1 MKRIFCVCITV
12 LTLLGTQTAH
22 SQKVMLDEPIK
33 AGPLTVFP
41 DVSDKNAYYYVTDK
55 PRIATAANG
64 KPKFSFLKYVD
75 NNAANKEGD
84 GGGLVHAVVVLEVTE
99 EHRKLAE
106 RELQRIKPG
115 AILKGP
121 ILFTDGTIAL
131 ISSIAN
137 KDGEF
142 TKQVLGVGKAPIL
155 DGHQAAISVLL
166 NKQGAKI
173 LWESFKTPTPD
184 MSVSFEMTI
193 QGYRSPKRVKI
204 EANFDQMYE
213 ASTFQAAASVTGP
226 VLLQGEINSTFEDLR
241 KSGAIKVEQYGE
253 DEKLEKAL
261 ETAYSK
267 LTSMMFDPAS
277 GTGSPSLGQLGAS
290 AGVGGTSL
298 LDRATNRL
306 NEERNSARTQNTAI
320 RTENRTNADR
330 RNNASS
336 TTGNAGS
343 GNTTTTT
350 GGTTSTTTTGST
362 TTGSTTSGTTGGTD
376 ASLRD
381 DVTVGPRR
389 AAAIPGTGSNS
400 GDDAGTSP
408 IPEVS
413 VPSISIVAS
422 YQMKKIHQSGN
433 FLIDLN
439 KYTVDNLVMRFDENF
454 GQIKC
459 TDCFREANLE
469 DPLYVQ
475 RDVFAYLDG
484 FNSED
489 FGKYIN
495 FANVTIRKKHEGG
508 DVTNQEIRIDKTN
521 FNATGNTFKVIYG
534 WKNDGDRAKWLDYD
548 YKVSWNYFGGF
559 TEESPW
565 MTTSIGSVPV
575 SSPYVRKMIDIEAD
589 PSVFEQKGVRAAE
602 VKVTYSLGGKE
613 QIRNLRL
620 DPKKT
625 LSGQIDLLMPAQV
638 LAYDYEISWILKT
651 GKTVSSGKRPG
662 NSSLIF
668 ADNLD
673 NL

>member
-1 MKRIFCVCITV
+1 MKKILCVCITILTV
-12 LTLLGTQTAH
+12 LGVQTVY
-22 SQKVMLDEPIK
+22 SQKVMLDEPVK

-184 MSVSFEMTI
+184 MSVSFEMTM
-193 QGYRSPKRVKI
+193 QGYRSPRRVKI

-213 ASTFQAAASVTGP
+213 STTFQAAAAINGP
-226 VLLQGEINSTFEDLR
+226 VLLSGEINATFEDLR

-253 DEKLEKAL
+253 DEDLEKAL
-261 ETAYSK
+261 ETAYNK

-277 GTGSPSLGQLGAS
+277 GTGSPSLSQLGAS

-306 NEERNSARTQNTAI
+306 NEERTNARTQNTAI
-320 RTENRTNADR
+320 RNENRTNADR
-330 RNNASS
+330 RNNAS
-336 TTGNAGS
+336 
-343 GNTTTTT
+343 TTT
-350 GGTTSTTTTGST
+350 GKTSTTSTTSTGGATTASTTGST
-362 TTGSTTSGTTGGTD
+362 TTGGTD

-381 DVTVGPRR
+381 DVTVGPRE
-389 AAAIPGTGSNS
+389 AAAIPGTGSN
-400 GDDAGTSP
+400 AGNAAEST
-408 IPEVS
+408 IPEVD

-422 YQMKKIHQSGN
+422 FQMKKIHQQGN
-433 FLIDLN
+433 FSIDLN
-439 KYTVDNLVMRFDENF
+439 KYTVDNLVLRFDENF

-459 TDCFREANLE
+459 TDCFREANLD

-508 DVTNQEIRIDKTN
+508 DVTNHEIRIDKSN

-534 WKNDGDRAKWLDYD
+534 WKNDADRGKWLDYD
-548 YKVSWNYFGGF
+548 YKVAWNYFGGF

-565 MTTSIGSVPV
+565 LTTSMGSVPV
-575 SSPYVRKMIDIEAD
+575 SSPYVRKMIDVEAD
-589 PSVFEQKGVRAAE
+589 PVVFEQKGVRSAE

-620 DPKKT
+620 DPKKV

-651 GKTVSSGKRPG
+651 GKTVSSGKHPG
-662 NSSLIF
+662 TSSLIF

>member
-1 MKRIFCVCITV
+1 MKSIFCVCITILTV
-12 LTLLGTQTAH
+12 LGIQAAY
-22 SQKVMLDEPIK
+22 SQKVMLDEPVK

-41 DVSDKNAYYYVTDK
+41 DVSDKNAFYYVTDK

-75 NNAANKEGD
+75 NNVANKEGD

-115 AILKGP
+115 AVLKGP

-142 TKQVLGVGKAPIL
+142 TKQVLGIGKAPIL

-184 MSVSFEMTI
+184 MSVSFEMTM

-204 EANFDQMYE
+204 QANFEQIYE
-213 ASTFQAAASVTGP
+213 STIFQAAAAVNGP
-226 VLLQGEINSTFEDLR
+226 VLLSGEINSTFEDMR

-253 DEKLEKAL
+253 DEDLEKAL

-267 LTSMMFDPAS
+267 LTSMMFDPAA
-277 GTGSPSLGQLGAS
+277 GTGSPNLGQLGAS

-298 LDRATNRL
+298 LDRATTRL
-306 NEERNSARTQNTAI
+306 NEERTNARTQNAAI
-320 RTENRTNADR
+320 RAENRADADR
-330 RNNASS
+330 RTA
-336 TTGNAGS
+336 AA
-343 GNTTTTT
+343 TTTSTAGT
-350 GGTTSTTTTGST
+350 ASTASTSTTSTTGST
-362 TTGSTTSGTTGGTD
+362 TTGGTD

-381 DVTVGPRR
+381 DVRIGPRR
-389 AAAIPGTGSNS
+389 AMDVSAGYTGGSNVRAPV
-400 GDDAGTSP
+400 D
-408 IPEVS
+408 IPQID

-422 YQMKKIHQSGN
+422 YQMKKVRQSGN
-433 FLIDLN
+433 FSIDLN

-495 FANVTIRKKHEGG
+495 FANVTIRKTHEGG

-521 FNATGNTFKVIYG
+521 FNTTGNTFKVIYG

-548 YKVSWNYFGGF
+548 YKVAWNYFGGF

-565 MTTSIGSVPV
+565 TTTSMGSVPV
-575 SSPYVRKMIDIEAD
+575 SSPYVRKMVDIEAD
-589 PSVFEQKGVRAAE
+589 PAVFEEKGVRSAE
-602 VKVTYSLGGKE
+602 VKVTYTLGGKE
-613 QIRNLRL
+613 QVRNFRL
-620 DPKKT
+620 DPKKA
-625 LSGQIDLLMPAQV
+625 LSGQIDLLMPSQA
-638 LAYDYEISWILKT
+638 LAYEYEINWILKT
-651 GKTVSSGKRPG
+651 GKTISTGKLPG
-662 NSSLIF
+662 TSSLIF
-668 ADNLD
+668 ADNL
-673 NL
+673 

>member
-1 MKRIFCVCITV
+1 MKKILCVCITILTV
-12 LTLLGTQTAH
+12 LGVQTVY
-22 SQKVMLDEPIK
+22 SQKVMLDEPVK

-84 GGGLVHAVVVLEVTE
+84 GGGLVHAVVVLEVTD

-142 TKQVLGVGKAPIL
+142 TKQVLGIGKAPIL

-184 MSVSFEMTI
+184 MSVSFEMTM

-204 EANFDQMYE
+204 EANFEQIYE
-213 ASTFQAAASVTGP
+213 STVFQAAAAVNGP
-226 VLLQGEINSTFEDLR
+226 VLLSGEINSTFEDMR

-253 DEKLEKAL
+253 DEDLEKAL

-277 GTGSPSLGQLGAS
+277 GTGSPNLGQLGAS

-298 LDRATNRL
+298 LDRATTRL
-306 NEERNSARTQNTAI
+306 NEERNSARTQNAAI
-320 RTENRTNADR
+320 RAENRTDADR
-330 RNNASS
+330 RSA
-336 TTGNAGS
+336 AA
-343 GNTTTTT
+343 TTTSTA
-350 GGTTSTTTTGST
+350 GTTSTASTSTTSTTGST
-362 TTGSTTSGTTGGTD
+362 TTGGTD

-381 DVTVGPRR
+381 DVRIGPRR
-389 AAAIPGTGSNS
+389 AMDVSAGYTGGSNVS
-400 GDDAGTSP
+400 GPAE
-408 IPEVS
+408 IPQVD

-422 YQMKKIHQSGN
+422 YQMKKVRQSGK
-433 FLIDLN
+433 FSIDLN

-495 FANVTIRKKHEGG
+495 FANVTVRKKHEGG

-521 FNATGNTFKVIYG
+521 FNTTGNTFKVIYG
-534 WKNDGDRAKWLDYD
+534 WKNDADRAKWLDYD
-548 YKVSWNYFGGF
+548 YKVAWNYFGGF

-565 MTTSIGSVPV
+565 ITTSMGSVPV
-575 SSPYVRKMIDIEAD
+575 SSPYVRKMLDIEAD
-589 PSVFEQKGVRAAE
+589 PAVFEEKGVRSAE
-602 VKVTYSLGGKE
+602 VKVTYTLGGKE
-613 QIRNLRL
+613 QVRNFRL

-625 LSGQIDLLMPAQV
+625 LSGQIDLLMPAQA
-638 LAYDYEISWILKT
+638 LAYEYEINWILKT
-651 GKTVSSGKRPG
+651 GKTISTGKLPG
-662 NSSLIF
+662 TSSLIF
-668 ADNLD
+668 ADNL
-673 NL
+673 

>member
-1 MKRIFCVCITV
+1 MKKILCVCITILTV
-12 LTLLGTQTAH
+12 LGVQTAH
-22 SQKVMLDEPIK
+22 SQKVMLDEPVK

-84 GGGLVHAVVVLEVTE
+84 GGGLVHAVVVLEVTD

-213 ASTFQAAASVTGP
+213 SSTFQAAASMTGP
-226 VLLQGEINSTFEDLR
+226 VLLAAEINATFEDLR

-261 ETAYSK
+261 ETAYNK

-277 GTGSPSLGQLGAS
+277 GTGSPSLGQLGAAS
-290 AGVGGTSL
+290 GVGGTSL

-306 NEERNSARTQNTAI
+306 KEERTDARTQNTAI
-320 RTENRTNADR
+320 RNENRTDADR
-330 RNNASS
+330 RTA
-336 TTGNAGS
+336 A
-343 GNTTTTT
+343 NTTTST
-350 GGTTSTTTTGST
+350 GGTTSTGST
-362 TTGSTTSGTTGGTD
+362 TTTTTGTTGTTGTTTTGGSD
-376 ASLRD
+376 VSLRD
-381 DVTVGPRR
+381 DVHIGPRR
-389 AAAIPGTGSNS
+389 AHEAPADNASGDAGAPTAIPEI
-400 GDDAGTSP
+400 D
-408 IPEVS
+408 
-413 VPSISIVAS
+413 VPSISIMAS
-422 YQMKKIHQSGN
+422 YQMKKIHQQGN
-433 FLIDLN
+433 FKIDLN

-495 FANVTIRKKHEGG
+495 FANLTIRKKHEGG
-508 DVTNQEIRIDKTN
+508 DVTNQEIRIDKSN
-521 FNATGNTFKVIYG
+521 FNADGNTFKTIYG
-534 WKNDGDRAKWLDYD
+534 WKNDTDRLKWLDYD
-548 YKVSWNYFGGF
+548 YKVVWNYFGGF
-559 TEESPW
+559 TEESAW
-565 MTTSIGSVPV
+565 VTSSMGSVPV
-575 SSPYVRKMIDIEAD
+575 SSPYVRKMVDIEAD
-589 PSVFEQKGVRAAE
+589 PAVLEEKGVRAVE
-602 VKVTYSLGGKE
+602 IKVTYTLGGKE
-613 QIRNLRL
+613 QIKSLRL
-620 DPKKT
+620 DPKKSV
-625 LSGQIDLLMPAQV
+625 SGQVDLLMPAQALV
-638 LAYDYEISWILKT
+638 YNYEINWILKT
-651 GKTVSSGKRPG
+651 GKTINSGKLPG
-662 NSSLIF
+662 TSSLIF
-668 ADNLD
+668 ADNLQ
-673 NL
+673 

>member
-1 MKRIFCVCITV
+1 MKWIFCVCITV
-12 LTLLGTQTAH
+12 LTLLGVQTAH

-41 DVSDKNAYYYVTDK
+41 DVADKNSYYYVTDK

-99 EHRKLAE
+99 EHRRLAE

-115 AILKGP
+115 AVLKGP

-184 MSVSFEMTI
+184 MSVSFEMTM

-213 ASTFQAAASVTGP
+213 ASTFQAAASMTGP
-226 VLLQGEINSTFEDLR
+226 VLLAGEINATFEDLR

-253 DEKLEKAL
+253 DEDLEKAL
-261 ETAYSK
+261 ETAYNK
-267 LTSMMFDPAS
+267 LTSMMFDPAG
-277 GTGSPSLGQLGAS
+277 GTGSPSLSQLGAS
-290 AGVGGTSL
+290 TGVGGASL
-298 LDRATNRL
+298 LDRATTRL
-306 NEERNSARTQNTAI
+306 NEERNSARTQNAAV
-320 RTENRTNADR
+320 RAENRANADR
-330 RNNASS
+330 RNSASS
-336 TTGNAGS
+336 STGNT
-343 GNTTTTT
+343 GNGTTTTT
-350 GGTTSTTTTGST
+350 GGTTSTTSTGST
-362 TTGSTTSGTTGGTD
+362 TTASTTGSTTTGGTD

-381 DVTVGPRR
+381 DVRIGPRR
-389 AAAIPGTGSNS
+389 AMDVSQGYTGSS
-400 GDDAGTSP
+400 AVSQPAD
-408 IPEVS
+408 IPEVD
-413 VPSISIVAS
+413 VPSISIMAS

-433 FLIDLN
+433 FSIDLN
-439 KYTVDNLVMRFDENF
+439 KYTVDNLVLRFDENF

-521 FNATGNTFKVIYG
+521 FNTTGNTFKVIYG
-534 WKNDGDRAKWLDYD
+534 WKNDADRLKWLDYD
-548 YKVSWNYFGGF
+548 YKVVWNYFGGF

-565 MTTSIGSVPV
+565 VTSSMGSVPV
-575 SSPYVRKMIDIEAD
+575 SSPYVRKMVDIEAD
-589 PSVFEQKGVRAAE
+589 PAVFEEKGVRSAE
-602 VKVTYSLGGKE
+602 VKVTYTLGGKE
-613 QIRNLRL
+613 QVRNFRL

-625 LSGQIDLLMPAQV
+625 LSGQIDLLMPAQA
-638 LAYDYEISWILKT
+638 LAYEYEINWILKT
-651 GKTVSSGKRPG
+651 GKTVSSGKLPG
-662 NSSLIF
+662 TSSLIF
-668 ADNLD
+668 ADNL
-673 NL
+673 